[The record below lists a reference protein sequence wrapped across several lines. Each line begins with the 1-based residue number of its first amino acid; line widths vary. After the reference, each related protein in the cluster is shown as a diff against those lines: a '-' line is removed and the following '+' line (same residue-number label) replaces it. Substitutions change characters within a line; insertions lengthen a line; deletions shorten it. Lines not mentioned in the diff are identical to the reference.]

1 MARMLVGSVIAIA
14 LAVFA
19 FQTFMKTSSSPVSGE
34 DEPIVES
41 SQQKIDDAMQK
52 ETERVQD
59 LNNLGDNLSDAP
71 GDTP

>member
-1 MARMLVGSVIAIA
+1 MARVLIGSVIAIA

-41 SQQKIDDAMQK
+41 SQQKIDDALEK
-52 ETERVQD
+52 ETERMQE
-59 LNNLGDNLSDAP
+59 LNNVE
-71 GDTP
+71 